1 MPDGVT
7 ATHFINI
14 FTKETGGRWF
24 FNSLVVVGL
33 ATVLVV
39 VVGGLGGY
47 ALSRSKAWW
56 KLPFLYAIILVRVS
70 PPPALIV
77 PLYKVMLTAND
88 AIGSVVRSIVP
99 ANAVRPVM
107 HIVGF
112 VDGYLGLILVLAAM
126 QLPLAL
132 WIIKTFFDLVPKDY
146 EEAALMDGANVF
158 QRIRRILVPLAL
170 PGLGAAGPDLHCRVG
185 RFPDAAHLHLVRR
198 VAAASDRS
206 LPRLLA
212 GQRRRLRPALRAGPA
227 LHAAG
232 GRCLRL
238 CPALP
243 RRDVRRRTQRVRPS
257 DVPYDHLKEMDE
269 INPEFPQTDVA
280 LVIGAND
287 VTNPA
292 AREQAD
298 SPIYGMPILDVD
310 KAGAVIVLKRSM
322 NTGFAGIDNPLFYK
336 ENTAL
341 LFGDAKESV
350 QKVLKA
356 VEDL

>member
-1 MPDGVT
+1 MPRFDRAEATAYGFLIVLAIFCLLPFFWVFLTSVDPNATQFLSMPDGLT
-7 ATHFINI
+7 ASHFINI

-47 ALSRSKAWW
+47 ALSRSNAWW
-56 KLPFLYAIILVRVS
+56 KLPFLYAIILVRVL

-88 AIGSVVRSIVP
+88 AIGSVVRAIVP

-170 PGLGAAGPDLHCRVG
+170 PGLGAAGLLTFIAAWGDFLLPLTFISSAELQLLPIGLFRAFLRVNDVDYG
-185 RFPDAAHLHLVRR
+185 LLCALALLYMLPAVVAFAFARRFLV
-198 VAAASDRS
+198 
-206 LPRLLA
+206 
-212 GQRRRLRPALRAGPA
+212 QTF
-227 LHAAG
+227 AG
-232 GRCLRL
+232 G
-238 CPALP
+238 
-243 RRDVRRRTQRVRPS
+243 
-257 DVPYDHLKEMDE
+257 LK
-269 INPEFPQTDVA
+269 
-280 LVIGAND
+280 G
-287 VTNPA
+287 
-292 AREQAD
+292 
-298 SPIYGMPILDVD
+298 
-310 KAGAVIVLKRSM
+310 
-322 NTGFAGIDNPLFYK
+322 
-336 ENTAL
+336 
-341 LFGDAKESV
+341 
-350 QKVLKA
+350 
-356 VEDL
+356 